1 MPGQHQRGSL
11 TASCKP
17 SWGRFL
23 LRFLPPAVLPAP
35 ALGWRQRPSPGH
47 NTGPLAKGTDAVARA
62 VARAAGDGLRS
73 AHNTAPVVGPEAK
86 QGQVGLEAGWDTCAF
101 PEV

>member
-47 NTGPLAKGTDAVARA
+47 NAGPLAKGMDAVAR
-62 VARAAGDGLRS
+62 VAGDGLRS
-73 AHNTAPVVGPEAK
+73 ARSTAPVAGPEAK
-86 QGQVGLEAGWDTCAF
+86 QGQAGLEAGWDTCVF